1 MEHGKTIHTWE
12 ECVAFHGHSCPG
24 LTIGY
29 KAALYAIRLLDLSFS
44 EDEEVVCISENDA
57 CCVDAIQIMLG
68 CTAGKGNLLFHMTG
82 KMAFTFLNRE
92 TGKSVRILLK
102 PQPSGETRNEKF
114 DRMQAV
120 DPADLFEIKP
130 VKIQYPEKAQLFG
143 NFTCECCGESTAESF
158 IRIQGGKKVCIDCYK
173 PYSRFQV

>member
-44 EDEEVVCISENDA
+44 EDEEVVCISEN
-57 CCVDAIQIMLG
+57 
-68 CTAGKGNLLFHMTG
+68 GNLLFHMTG

-114 DRMQAV
+114 DRMQAA

-130 VKIQYPEKAQLFG
+130 VKIHYPEKAQLFG

>member
-114 DRMQAV
+114 DRMQAA
-120 DPADLFEIKP
+120 DPEISG
-130 VKIQYPEKAQLFG
+130 F
-143 NFTCECCGESTAESF
+143 
-158 IRIQGGKKVCIDCYK
+158 
-173 PYSRFQV
+173 

>member
-82 KMAFTFLNRE
+82 KMAFTFPNQNGIVVC
-92 TGKSVRILLK
+92 TVVRK
-102 PQPSGETRNEKF
+102 
-114 DRMQAV
+114 DH
-120 DPADLFEIKP
+120 
-130 VKIQYPEKAQLFG
+130 
-143 NFTCECCGESTAESF
+143 
-158 IRIQGGKKVCIDCYK
+158 
-173 PYSRFQV
+173 